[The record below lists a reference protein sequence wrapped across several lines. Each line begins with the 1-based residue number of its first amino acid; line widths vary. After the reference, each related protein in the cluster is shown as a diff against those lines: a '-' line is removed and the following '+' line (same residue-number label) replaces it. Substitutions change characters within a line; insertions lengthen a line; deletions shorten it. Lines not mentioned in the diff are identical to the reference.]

1 MKQTITLKKNYEF
14 EKIFSKGKYIN
25 GKYICAY
32 MMKNHMNI
40 NKIGIAISKKVGKSV
55 QRNRIKRLIR
65 ENYRML
71 ENDINLGNN
80 IVFLWKKNTTITDAT
95 YKNIEE
101 DMKNIIN
108 RVK

>member
-1 MKQTITLKKNYEF
+1 
-14 EKIFSKGKYIN
+14 
-25 GKYICAY
+25 
-32 MMKNHMNI
+32 MNI